1 MREMS
6 ADGPY
11 RRAVGCLHDEVG
23 QESSGEEKEDE
34 ADFHLLACLRRDQQ
48 VAQSGC
54 ILNKVNVRPFS
65 SKC

>member
-1 MREMS
+1 MRKIS
-6 ADGPY
+6 PAGPY
-11 RRAVGCLHDEVG
+11 RLAQGRLHDEVG

-65 SKC
+65 FRC

>member
-11 RRAVGCLHDEVG
+11 RRAEGRLHDEVG

-48 VAQSGC
+48 VPQSG
-54 ILNKVNVRPFS
+54 
-65 SKC
+65 